1 MLAHPKETMPMTKQ
15 PPREARMDKVLG
27 WLETAKEV
35 FPAIN
40 NNAVSS
46 DRIASISELVDRM
59 QRIACALRKTSA
71 VSNRHA
77 A

>member
-1 MLAHPKETMPMTKQ
+1 MSKQ
-15 PPREARMDKVLG
+15 PPREARIDKVLG
-27 WLETAKEV
+27 WLGTAKEV

-40 NNAVSS
+40 NNAVPS

-59 QRIACALRKTSA
+59 QRIACALSKGGS

>member
-1 MLAHPKETMPMTKQ
+1 ME
-15 PPREARMDKVLG
+15 KVLG

-40 NNAVSS
+40 NNTVPA

-59 QRIACALRKTSA
+59 QRMACALREAGA

>member
-1 MLAHPKETMPMTKQ
+1 MSPYPKETMPMIKQ
-15 PPREARMDKVLG
+15 PPREARMDNVLA

-40 NNAVSS
+40 NNAVPA
-46 DRIASISELVDRM
+46 DRVASISELVDRM
-59 QRIACALRKTSA
+59 QRMACSLAKRNA